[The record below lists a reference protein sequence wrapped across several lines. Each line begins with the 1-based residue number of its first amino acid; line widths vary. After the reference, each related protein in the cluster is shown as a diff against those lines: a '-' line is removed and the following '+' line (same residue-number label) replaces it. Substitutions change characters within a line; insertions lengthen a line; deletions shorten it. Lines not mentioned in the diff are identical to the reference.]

1 MYDIRFNSVEE
12 DVNEVDGR
20 EKSLMK
26 SISVILIVGSF
37 FDLLMY

>member
-1 MYDIRFNSVEE
+1 MYDIRFNSVE

-26 SISVILIVGSF
+26 SISVILTVGSF
-37 FDLLMY
+37 FDLLMH